1 MADAIKEGERQVRPA
16 LLFLHKILND
26 WSLDLSALLAYNLI
40 IALVPMAVVV
50 FAILGFVLQNYPETQ
65 VQIIAK
71 IITSFQFDNT
81 TQVGVRQVNINNQK

>member
-16 LLFLHKILND
+16 VLFIRKFLND
-26 WSLDLSALLAYNLI
+26 WSMDLSAMLAYNLI
-40 IALVPMAVVV
+40 IALVPMGVAV
-50 FAILGFVLQNYPETQ
+50 FGILGFVLQNYPETQ

-81 TQVGVRQVNINNQK
+81 TQVGVRQVNIINQK